1 MVRKNM
7 EIMPK
12 TKKKVTLFDAVTAV
26 LLVLVAGCI
35 LYPLWYIISASLSH
49 PMEVVKEPLVLYPK
63 GLTLYNFKLLLSSA
77 SIWLGYRNTLLYVV
91 LGTAINTALTFVTA
105 YALSQPSLPYRR
117 QFSFLIVLTLFF
129 SGGMIPTFLVVK
141 ELGLLDTAWSIV
153 LPGAIATWNLLITRT
168 YLAQQIPMELIEA
181 AEMDGAGEYRTFLQ
195 IVTPLS
201 KPILAVI
208 TLFYASGHWNAFFNA
223 LIYLRDRSLYPL
235 QLVLR
240 EILLLEETM
249 GMMETESTS
258 EVALYTITL
267 KYAVMVVSILPLIIV
282 FPFVQRFFVKG
293 VMIGALKG

>member
-1 MVRKNM
+1 
-7 EIMPK
+7 MPR
-12 TKKKVTLFDAVTAV
+12 TKKKVSVFDAVTSS
-26 LLVLVAGCI
+26 LLVLVALCI

-49 PMEVVKEPLVLYPK
+49 PMEVVKDPLVLYPK
-63 GLTLYNFKLLLSSA
+63 GLTLYNFKLLLGST
-77 SIWLGYRNTLLYVV
+77 SIWLGYRNTLFYVV
-91 LGTAINTALTFVTA
+91 VGTAINVALTFLTA
-105 YALSQPSLPYRR
+105 YALSQPSLPYRK

-129 SGGMIPTFLVVK
+129 SGGMIPTYLVVK
-141 ELGLLDTAWSIV
+141 ELGFLDTVWSIV

-168 YLAQQIPMELIEA
+168 YLSQQIPYELIEA
-181 AEMDGAGEYRTFLQ
+181 AEMDGAGEYRTLIQ

-208 TLFYASGHWNAFFNA
+208 TLFYASGHWNSFFNA
-223 LIYLRDRSLYPL
+223 LIYLRDRALYPL

-249 GMMETESTS
+249 GMMQTEAAS